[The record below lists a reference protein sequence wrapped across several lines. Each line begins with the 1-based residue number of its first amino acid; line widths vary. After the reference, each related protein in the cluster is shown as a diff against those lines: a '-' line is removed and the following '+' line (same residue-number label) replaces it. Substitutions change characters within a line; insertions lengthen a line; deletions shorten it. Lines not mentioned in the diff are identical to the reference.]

1 MKAAGRIL
9 YALDEP
15 FVVLPLDKAGTR
27 STESCVVLRAAALKR
42 ELWRHVTPLD
52 LHHRQFSSAL
62 CVGTLT
68 NFYSLYKAYRAKV
81 SFSSSRR
88 EVAKLLQRHRLCFLY
103 GSELDALKLYGKPK
117 WRVSPF
123 YHFDASLRRG
133 DLVLRVGVGRGKV
146 FSVDAT
152 PYYSRE
158 LLAQKTYQFLEGA
171 LDEETRSRGA

>member
-9 YALDEP
+9 YAIDEP
-15 FVVLPLDKAGTR
+15 LVVLPLDKAGTR
-27 STESCVVLRAAALKR
+27 SMESCVVLRASSLKR
-42 ELWRHVTPLD
+42 ELLRHVAPLE
-52 LHHRQFSSAL
+52 LHHKQLDAL

-68 NFYSLYKAYRAKV
+68 NFHSLYQAYRAKV
-81 SFSSSRR
+81 PFSSSRR

-103 GSELDALKLYGKPK
+103 GSELDALKLYGKAK
-117 WRVSPF
+117 WRVAPF

-158 LLAQKTYQFLEGA
+158 LLVQKTYQFLEGA